1 MKYTGIFI
9 GLFIL
14 SFIVFNLVGLITGAT
29 TNEEEMVAIIVV
41 SIQNVAIITLLI
53 YIAQKLGKIRV
64 RSNMLFQE

>member
-29 TNEEEMVAIIVV
+29 TNEEDMVAIIVV

-53 YIAQKLGKIRV
+53 YIAQKLGKNKA
-64 RSNMLFQE
+64 S

>member
-1 MKYTGIFI
+1 VKYMGIFI

-53 YIAQKLGKIRV
+53 YIAQKLGKNKG
-64 RSNMLFQE
+64 SQ

>member
-41 SIQNVAIITLLI
+41 SIQNVVIITFLI
-53 YIAQKLGKIRV
+53 YIAQKLGKNKG
-64 RSNMLFQE
+64 SQ